1 MKTMKLLFLFLLGTL
16 PMQAQESEDILNSV
30 DYIPFVE
37 LGKQWHVFETS
48 DPNSIYYFVR
58 YEMYENVERNGKT
71 YIQTSCFE
79 DILCTIRK
87 EGLFREENRRVYKYD
102 ETTGR
107 DVMLYD
113 FSLKEGDTFTYEF
126 GFGQPTNCK
135 VLKQGWLNNGPQI
148 VSSSILTS
156 ADTLEFEYRRL
167 HTWTI
172 GRDNGV
178 GGYDEVTT
186 WVEGVGSLDNMFG
199 SFASDGVKT
208 YLAYV
213 ERKDN
218 ETSYQNEYLPFT
230 FYNAYDWMRHIHGCN
245 LPTGAEDN
253 SGDDGHHKLTYELE
267 GDRLHV
273 YGNAFTQCGPN
284 HYAIF
289 YESKTDDPLVNK
301 IEFVIKEVEPLA
313 DCMALHATNFYVSG
327 FNPNM
332 NYIVVDNQGEEHL
345 VINKTPQIAYRPM
358 VEEGKVWKAGA
369 ISAGNPVQMVDYYY
383 FDGDTIINGKNCKQ
397 MMRQRYVN
405 TDYAEINSIPQDYAE
420 SYEGAWYEE
429 NKKAYEYDA
438 TDNQFKLK
446 FDFSVEAYDTLLI
459 DNNQYIVGTRQT
471 GGLKGFKG
479 VYRDVWMYADNAPIF
494 STPWLE
500 GVGSLDGPTIN
511 VYPGYVDPAWVMMSC
526 SVGDEVIYL
535 NEDYEDGASPDV
547 MNARKSRFDFVHII
561 KPRPKAPSK
570 QEKMMVKSPSKEAE
584 EPIYGEY
591 NELQLDINLNP
602 LADAYMVSIT
612 NESGKVVYEKA
623 INAGSIV
630 GLNIDISAYAK
641 GRYTVTMENSLES
654 FTGEFDVQ
662 TTGITELTYNNKVKA
677 RTDIFNLQGRR
688 LNAEPKHGV
697 YIKNGKKVV
706 K

>member
-602 LADAYMVSIT
+602 LSDAYMVSIT
-612 NESGKVVYEKA
+612 NEAGKAVYEKA